1 MSTMKSVALMMA
13 IAGAAMM
20 NGPRRTPMPSER
32 KKGPQPLPQSFF
44 NPQVHKGHQTESIE
58 LEFTRWS
65 KDIWRIRVMFTFSN
79 PKTRL
84 KKIKQ
89 LQGQLQEYLN
99 NTEHKYL
106 KQFNQFIQIET
117 QP

>member
-1 MSTMKSVALMMA
+1 MKSFALMA
-13 IAGAAMM
+13 ALAMM
-20 NGPRRTPMPSER
+20 SAPMPGGRRYTTLPPEP
-32 KKGPQPLPQSFF
+32 KKGPQPLPKSFF
-44 NPQVHKGHQTESIE
+44 NPEVPKGHQTESIE

-65 KDIWRIRVMFTFSN
+65 KEIWRIRVMFTFSN
-79 PKTRL
+79 PKTR
-84 KKIKQ
+84 IKRINQ